1 MTDEVE
7 VEEVEEVDDANDAD
21 VKQAKEMVDMLDP
34 LLRMPGWIYYQR
46 MLERQISVRY
56 GRKPTA
62 SKDFGAVFE
71 KEFMNGELAGLL
83 LAKSLPVGALSA
95 AKELLTELI
104 GEEDERQ

>member
-1 MTDEVE
+1 MTDD
-7 VEEVEEVDDANDAD
+7 EEVDEVQAEDD
-21 VKQAKEMVDMLDP
+21 VDMKQAREMVDMLDP
-34 LLRMPGWIYYQR
+34 LLRLPGWAFYQR
-46 MLERQISVRY
+46 MLERQIGVRY

-71 KEFMNGELAGLL
+71 KEFMSGELAGLL

-104 GEEDERQ
+104 GDEDERQ